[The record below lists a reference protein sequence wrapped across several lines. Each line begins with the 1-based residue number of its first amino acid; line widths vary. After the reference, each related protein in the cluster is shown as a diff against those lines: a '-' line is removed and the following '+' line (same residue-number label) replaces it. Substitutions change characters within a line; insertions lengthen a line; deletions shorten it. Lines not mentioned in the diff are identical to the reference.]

1 MSQLRNIAVSGITTQ
16 KQYNK
21 VITICGS
28 QLSRFNEKPGYPIVY
43 DDGSTGSCF
52 MHNWL
57 ARNYRHCTLYTYE
70 DFITKFDKKETPM
83 QELELQEP
91 VVLKTLNELQEA
103 VDLGLQY
110 KDLYLNRKYHLPML
124 QGIRHG
130 DHMPLSSTPNVAQ
143 VNYILHVTAGQ
154 KVLNWEDVRHKYIKP
169 KTKMTLAQIEE
180 ALGYKVELI

>member
-16 KQYNK
+16 EQYNK

-52 MHNWL
+52 MHNWFD
-57 ARNYRHCTLYTYE
+57 RNYHNCTRYTYE
-70 DFITKFDKKETPM
+70 EFITKFDKKETQM
-83 QELELQEP
+83 LELQEP
-91 VVLKTLNELQEA
+91 VVFTTLEELQEA
-103 VDLGLQY
+103 VDLGLQA
-110 KDLYLNRKYHLPML
+110 KDLYLNGEYSLPML
-124 QGIRHG
+124 QSIAHGAHIPLDGI
-130 DHMPLSSTPNVAQ
+130 LNTANV
-143 VNYILHVTAGQ
+143 NSMLHITAGQ
-154 KVLNWEDVRHKYIKP
+154 RVLDWKDVRHKYIKP